1 MTRPFSSGSQYD
13 DWTSS
18 NCDRC
23 TKGYHLQPD
32 GEWPNCKIEGAL
44 LKAYFGSGEIDDEIA
59 ELMGYN
65 SVEQPAYGWKC
76 NEYDATPDYIAQW
89 KREHNED

>member
-1 MTRPFSSGSQYD
+1 MIRPFSNGSQYS

-32 GEWPNCKIEGAL
+32 GEWPNCDIESAL
-44 LKAYFGSGEIDDEIA
+44 LNAYFDNGEITTEIA
-59 ELMGYN
+59 ERMGYN
-65 SVEQPAYGWKC
+65 SVEQPAQCWKC
-76 NEYDATPDYIAQW
+76 NEYNATEDYIAQW